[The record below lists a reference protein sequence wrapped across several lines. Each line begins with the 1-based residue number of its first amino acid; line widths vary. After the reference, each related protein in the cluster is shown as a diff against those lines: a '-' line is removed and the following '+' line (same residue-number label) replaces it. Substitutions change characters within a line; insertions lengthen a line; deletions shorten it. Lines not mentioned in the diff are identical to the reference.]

1 MKRRGALLLTAAL
14 ALLAGCGR
22 DAPTAPPAPTAAAAA
37 KPAAVDPQ
45 DDPARG
51 GARKGSWIRAESE
64 HQDLPIVWELRD
76 DYTAPESPPRRL
88 LVVSQAREVPFVGRN
103 DAAKH
108 AEFVAL
114 EQRLL
119 DALAGHA
126 DLVAVL
132 DWRQQHD
139 WYFYADDPVTR
150 ERVTEALGGA
160 AGRSVRI
167 DIESDGGQFYT
178 TLKQRVSGK
187 PQLP

>member
-1 MKRRGALLLTAAL
+1 MKRRAALLLSAVV
-14 ALLAGCGR
+14 ALLAGCGQ
-22 DAPTAPPAPTAAAAA
+22 DAPPATSASTSAAKPTAAD
-37 KPAAVDPQ
+37 VR

-64 HQDLPIVWELRD
+64 RQDLPIVWELRD
-76 DYTAPESPPRRL
+76 DYVAPDSMPRKL
-88 LVVSQAREVPFVGRN
+88 LVVSEAREVPFVGQN
-103 DAAKH
+103 DTAQH
-108 AEFVAL
+108 ARFVAR

-126 DLVAVL
+126 DLIAVL

-139 WYFYADDPVTR
+139 WYFYADDQVTR
-150 ERVTEALGGA
+150 ERVAEALRDGT
-160 AGRSVRI
+160 GRTVRV

-187 PQLP
+187 PQTP